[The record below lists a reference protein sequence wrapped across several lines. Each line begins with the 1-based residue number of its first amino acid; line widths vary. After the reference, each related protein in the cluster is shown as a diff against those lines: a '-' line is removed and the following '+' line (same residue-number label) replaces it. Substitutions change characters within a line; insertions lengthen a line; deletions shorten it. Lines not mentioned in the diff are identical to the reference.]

1 MSKPLC
7 IAVDWG
13 SSNLRAYLIDQGG
26 IVLAEQLSDQG
37 MLALSQAD
45 FEPVLSALI
54 QPWLHHQVPVLMAGM
69 VGSRS
74 GWQEVPYLDCPLRL
88 EALATQLFKLDTRL
102 PVAAYIVPGVKGIG
116 AAGQV
121 DVMRGEETQLLGLWT
136 SKPENDGAIAFCLP
150 GTHCKWGQLDEGRL
164 ESFSTM
170 MTGELFALLCQHSSL
185 AKGQTES
192 LSQFDQE
199 WFDAGVSLVQEQGG
213 LMHQLFTARS
223 RTVTGEL
230 PSSGLASYLSG
241 ILIGADVLANLE
253 LCRNRHLYLIGSDT
267 VSARYQRVLSRFA
280 VDVSQ
285 VTAKQASVQGFVALA
300 KAAQT
305 KGIPL

>member
-26 IVLAEQLSDQG
+26 IVLADQFSDQG
-37 MLALSQAD
+37 MLSLPQAD

-74 GWQEVPYLDCPLRL
+74 GWQEVPYLDCPLGL

-102 PVAAYIVPGVKGIG
+102 PVAVYIVPGVKGVG

-121 DVMRGEETQLLGLWT
+121 DVMRGEETQLLGLWGAY
-136 SKPENDGAIAFCLP
+136 SDNDGPMTFCLP
-150 GTHCKWGQLDEGRL
+150 GTHCKWGQLDHGRL
-164 ESFSTM
+164 ESFSTV

-185 AKGQTES
+185 AKGQIEA

-199 WFDAGVSLVQEQGG
+199 WFDAGVSLAQEQGG

-230 PSSGLASYLSG
+230 PSSGLTSYLSG
-241 ILIGADVLANLE
+241 ILIGTDVLANLD
-253 LCRNRHLYLIGSDT
+253 LCRNRHLYLIGSVA
-267 VSARYQRVLSRFA
+267 VSTRYQRVFSRFS

-285 VTAKQASVQGFVALA
+285 VTAKQASVQGFVTLA

>member
-13 SSNLRAYLIDQGG
+13 TSNLRVYLIDHDGQ
-26 IVLAEQLSDQG
+26 VMAEQASDQG
-37 MLALSQAD
+37 MLSLAQGD

-74 GWQEVPYLDCPLRL
+74 GWQEVPYLECPLGL
-88 EALATQLFKLDTRL
+88 DGLATQLHQLDTGL
-102 PVAAYIVPGVKGIG
+102 PIAVYIVPGVKGVG

-121 DVMRGEETQLLGLWT
+121 DVMRGEETQLLGLWGAH
-136 SKPENDGAIAFCLP
+136 SDSDGPMTFCLP
-150 GTHCKWGQLDEGRL
+150 GTHCKWGQLDQGRL
-164 ESFSTM
+164 EGFSTV

-185 AKGQTES
+185 AKGQAGS
-192 LSQFDQE
+192 VSQFDQD
-199 WFDAGVSLVQEQGG
+199 WFDAGVTLAQEQGG
-213 LMHQLFTARS
+213 LMHQLFTVRS

-230 PSSGLASYLSG
+230 PASGLASYLSG
-241 ILIGADVLANLE
+241 ILIGTDVLANLE
-253 LCRNRHLYLIGSDT
+253 LCDNRHLYLIGSDT

-285 VTAKQASVQGFVALA
+285 LTAKDASVQGFVALA
-300 KAAQT
+300 RSAQAQ
-305 KGIPL
+305 GITL